1 MNKEDVIKIYKAIGV
16 EKDKGNVKFRYALLK
31 NENIIKSE
39 IAALTEIEKGIDEI
53 IEPLNKERG
62 ELIKEIG
69 SLDEAT
75 NEYIIK
81 PEETEKI
88 NEFTEKFKVIQEKYK
103 ASITEYN
110 RSYAEYKEMLKE
122 DLETPLKLYEVKIEN
137 CPDDLATDSLET
149 FMQNVII
156 K

>member
-1 MNKEDVIKIYKAIGV
+1 MNKEDVIKLYNAIEN
-16 EKDKGNVKFRYALLK
+16 EKTKGSVKFRYALLK
-31 NENIIKSE
+31 NQNLIKHE
-39 IAALTEIEKGIDEI
+39 IEAFTEIETGMEKI

-69 SLDEAT
+69 SLNEAT
-75 NEYIIK
+75 NEYTIK

-88 NEFTEKFKVIQEKYK
+88 NEFTEKFNAIQEKYK
-103 ASITEYN
+103 TSITEYN

-122 DLETPLKLYEVKIEN
+122 DLEAPLKLYEVKIEN
-137 CPDDLATDSLET
+137 CPEDLGTESLET
-149 FMQNVII
+149 FMKCEII

>member
-1 MNKEDVIKIYKAIGV
+1 MNKEDVIKIYKAIGA
-16 EKDKGNVKFRYALLK
+16 EKDKGNVKFRYVLLK

-39 IAALTEIEKGIDEI
+39 IEALIEIENGIDKI
-53 IEPLNKERG
+53 IEPLNKKRG

-69 SLDEAT
+69 SLNEAT
-75 NEYIIK
+75 NEYTIK

-88 NEFTEKFKVIQEKYK
+88 NEFTERFKAIQEKYK
-103 ASITEYN
+103 DSIAEYN

-122 DLETPLKLYEVKIEN
+122 DLETPLNLFEVKIEN
-137 CPDDLATDSLET
+137 CPEDLQTESLEI
-149 FMQNVII
+149 FMKCEII